1 MYVFFRGII
10 ILFILYY
17 FVVNIKYVNL
27 IENVIEVYLYFLL
40 VKEVRFNFVVNIFFW
55 GIKINLL

>member
-1 MYVFFRGII
+1 MYVFVRGII

-27 IENVIEVYLYFLL
+27 VENVIEVYLYFLL
-40 VKEVRFNFVVNIFFW
+40 VKEVRFNFVVNIFFR